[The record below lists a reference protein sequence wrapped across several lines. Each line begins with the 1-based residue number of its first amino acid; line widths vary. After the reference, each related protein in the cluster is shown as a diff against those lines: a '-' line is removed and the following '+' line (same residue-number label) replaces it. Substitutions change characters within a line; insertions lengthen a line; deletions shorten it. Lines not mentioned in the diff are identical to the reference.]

1 MPVVLNTLL
10 VQLCT
15 DFFFYYFCLVNK
27 ILFCIHWSPLEW
39 GKWLWHKE
47 GGADYDLNLSM
58 AFFLWNGIV
67 IFFCNT
73 LCQMSNSLHV
83 FFCFSR
89 KSKHEIKL
97 HTVPSAHKCL
107 MRTVKDHFFGKSFVN
122 YITKSLGTS
131 FRGKSKAAFLNILNL
146 AHNIQGKSI
155 NTK

>member
-58 AFFLWNGIV
+58 AFFLGNGIV
-67 IFFCNT
+67 IFFCNA
-73 LCQMSNSLHV
+73 LSQVCDSLHI
-83 FFCFSR
+83 FFCFGR
-89 KSKHEIKL
+89 KSQHKVKL
-97 HTVPSAHKCL
+97 YTVPTANEGFF
-107 MRTVKDHFFGKSFVN
+107 RAVEDHFLCKPFVN
-122 YITKSLGTS
+122 YVTKSLGTC
-131 FRGKSKAAFLNILNL
+131 FRGKSKAALLNILYF

-155 NTK
+155 DTK